1 MFKGIT
7 RKIIFSNFIG
17 LPILFTV
24 LTVFIYSR
32 GSLTDLR
39 LASMMEQA
47 EMISAVLVSRP
58 AGHYNIHDEKLR
70 KGANGFFLRPPLIPS
85 NMHARLFDIDGTLI
99 EDSNSH
105 PPGRIISY
113 RLPDLTPNWDY
124 EYQFKRIQHF
134 FLTYFYQLKGRDP
147 ILFEENEGDKLH
159 DFLEVRLASEG
170 ENKGITRIN
179 SYNQTVLS
187 VAVPVRRLG
196 KILGVLQLSVSGKEI
211 SDLIAQDRRDLIF
224 LFTIATVMSL
234 TISYILARNISEPVN
249 QLAKAVRIFQST
261 GFRAKLSDDTDIP
274 ILCKRGDE
282 IGDLSCTFLKMF
294 DALRERIDGIENF
307 AADVSHEL
315 KNPLTSLKSGIDTL
329 ERISDKDKRTKL
341 LTIITQDIRRIDRLI
356 DDISR
361 VSRLDGEMNREV
373 TIWVDIG
380 KLIRNLCE
388 YYQTAEI
395 APDITFIC
403 DVDNNKYMIEGIPD
417 RLGQVFRNLVDNA
430 ISFTPK
436 GGVIKIHAETSNTKI
451 IITIS
456 DTGSGIPEESLVK
469 IFERFY
475 SHRPTAVKFGNHT
488 GLGLS
493 IVKQIVVAHNGVI
506 TAQNN
511 RNAQGEI
518 TGACFMVVFPL
529 TQK

>member
-1 MFKGIT
+1 MFKGIK

-24 LTVFIYSR
+24 LTVFTYSR

-39 LASMMEQA
+39 LTSMIEQA

-58 AGHYNIHDEKLR
+58 AGHYNEHNEKLR
-70 KGANGFFLRPPLIPS
+70 KGANGFFLRPPLIPN

-99 EDSNSH
+99 EDSHSH
-105 PPGRIISY
+105 PPGSIISY
-113 RLPDLTPNWDY
+113 RLPDLTKNWDY
-124 EYQFKRIQHF
+124 EYEFKKIQHF
-134 FLTYFYQLKGRDP
+134 FLTYFYEIKGRDP
-147 ILFEENEGDKLH
+147 ILFEENEGNKLH

-179 SYNQTVLS
+179 NYNQTTLS

-211 SDLIAQDRRDLIF
+211 SDLIAQDRRDLLL
-224 LFTIATVMSL
+224 LFAIATVMSL
-234 TISYILARNISEPVN
+234 AISYILAKNIAEPVRE
-249 QLAKAVRIFQST
+249 LANSVRIFQNT
-261 GFRAKLSDDTDIP
+261 GFRATLSDNTAIP
-274 ILCKRGDE
+274 TLCKRNDE
-282 IGDLSCTFLKMF
+282 IGDLACTFLKMF
-294 DALRERIDGIENF
+294 EALKERIDAIENF

-329 ERISDKDKRTKL
+329 ERITDKEKREKL
-341 LTIITQDIRRIDRLI
+341 VNIITQDIRRIDRLI

-361 VSRLDGEMNREV
+361 ISRLDGEMNREIISLV
-373 TIWVDIG
+373 NIG
-380 KLIRNLCE
+380 KLLREMTE
-388 YYQTAEI
+388 YYHTSEI
-395 APDITFIC
+395 ASDINFVCEI
-403 DVDNNKYMIEGIPD
+403 DDKPYMIKGIPD
-417 RLGQVFRNLVDNA
+417 RLGQVFHNLIGNA

-436 GGVIKIHAETSNTKI
+436 GGTITLQAIQNMTYI
-451 IITIS
+451 IVKIS

-475 SHRPTAVKFGNHT
+475 SHRPTAVKFGTHT

-493 IVKQIVVAHNGVI
+493 IVKQIIIAHNGVI

-511 RNAQGEI
+511 RNSQGEI
-518 TGACFMVVFPL
+518 TGACFTIMFPL
-529 TQK
+529 IQK